1 MADPFIPKEAL
12 AYIKNKTLQPGF
24 SYRDVWNEE
33 HATMFTVAKAM
44 QIDVLSDIKKAVE
57 AAIENGEPL
66 DSFRKNLAPTLQAKG
81 WWGKREM
88 VDPLTGKTVNA
99 RLGSDRR
106 LKTIYDTNLRSA
118 YQEGRW
124 ERSQASTSHP
134 YLMYRVGNSQHHRQ
148 EHLAWDGLILPK
160 DDPWWNSH
168 YPPNGWG
175 CKCWVMAVSEERKQ
189 RLEKSG
195 VAVPPAVDGTP
206 GYTVSVQTKAPP
218 VTYKTFY
225 NERKGTLERVP
236 AGIDPAFNWNVG
248 SRKRLAFNLE
258 NVARKTQR
266 ETPEQ
271 YNRILES
278 LVSGRIYKRHYD
290 DFIEQAIRHGETG
303 KVDKRNAVPAGF
315 LDQKT
320 LKFLKQR
327 GMNFEENSLVFL
339 EEGLVNNVK
348 FKGRHVSQ
356 GNQPKETDWYQ
367 LTDYLLSANIF
378 FDEKKG
384 GLIYLI
390 KRSERKYVKIA
401 VDLNYQH
408 KTHQG
413 TKLLLPKIDTMYE
426 LNLDT
431 EADRGIDE
439 YNRIMELKK
448 IR

>member
-24 SYRDVWNEE
+24 SYKDVWNEE

-44 QIDVLSDIKKAVE
+44 QIDVLSDIKSAVEKAVE
-57 AAIENGEPL
+57 NGETL

-81 WWGKREM
+81 WWGKKEM
-88 VDPLTGKTVNA
+88 TDPLTGKTVKA
-99 RLGSDRR
+99 QLGSDRR

-124 ERSQASTSHP
+124 ERSQASASHP
-134 YLMYRVGNSQHHRQ
+134 YLMYRVGNSQHHRE

-175 CKCWVMAVSEERKQ
+175 CKCWVMAVSEERKA

-195 VAVPPAVDGTP
+195 ITVPPTVDGTP
-206 GYTVSVQTKAPP
+206 GHTAAVQTKAPP
-218 VTYKTFY
+218 ATYKTFY

-236 AGIDPAFNWNVG
+236 AGVDPAFNWNVG
-248 SRKRLAFNLE
+248 SRKRLSFNLE
-258 NVARKTQR
+258 NVVRKTQR

-271 YNRILES
+271 YDRVLES
-278 LVSGRIYKRHYD
+278 LISGRIYKSRYD
-290 DFIEQAIRHGETG
+290 DFIEQAHRHWEAN
-303 KVDKRNAVPAGF
+303 KVDKRNSIPAGF

-320 LKFLKQR
+320 LKFLRQQ
-327 GMNFEENSLVFL
+327 GMNFEENSLIFL
-339 EEGLVNNVK
+339 EESLVNDVK

-356 GNQPKETDWYQ
+356 GNQPKESDWYM
-367 LTDYLLSANIF
+367 LTEYLLGANIF
-378 FDEKKG
+378 FDKASG

-390 KRSERKYVKIA
+390 KRSESRYIKIA
-401 VDLNYQH
+401 VDLSYQH
-408 KTHQG
+408 KSHQG
-413 TKLLLPKIDTMYE
+413 TRLLLPKIDTMYE

-431 EADRGIDE
+431 EIDRGIDE
-439 YNRIMELKK
+439 YNRIMEFKK